1 MERKYLIR
9 EPIQDWEVQTDM
21 EPETEADNKM
31 EEENNS
37 DSNAPPDEESIR
49 REKLPQDQWIMRK
62 LR

>member
-1 MERKYLIR
+1 
-9 EPIQDWEVQTDM
+9 M